1 MAGNGF
7 QDFERIRRYAEHI
20 YLYGFFGGEDFD
32 EIVGGSHDDYKTV
45 LPVLKAIFPETGT
58 HGLHGH
64 QNKSIRRTYASS
76 GENRMVNSY
85 MLHSIDSK
93 TYLLQY
99 LGLLSALRQGRQSV
113 KTLDEATWGVYS
125 VQKKKSEKTDTY
137 ANARRRLK
145 EMKDYGCMQ
154 PNLPVG
160 KYDLQQDAFS
170 AEQLKQLY
178 DYVCF
183 AAEITYPRVPGS
195 FLRRTL
201 EREMYRKGLKVEE
214 ASPFLLR
221 HNTSHNVFEEEV
233 VFLLLDA
240 IGQRR
245 WVQTN
250 QRRYLPV
257 QLRPECRYGR
267 WYVVLVEW
275 YRDQLSPSIRP
286 LSGMTDLVVLEK
298 EQDERLWQQARQI
311 AVQTYQYSLYS
322 GRKAECPM
330 TVEMELLFG
339 EKRGLKN
346 QFMREIRVGQVM
358 ETADGTY
365 YKVTINDPTEL
376 RPLLRSYAPWI
387 RILPGEHRLNET
399 LCSSLWELY
408 GALTR
413 DSRMQPAEIPRSDR
427 ERKVNEQSRSRG
439 ELLNKFQSR
448 EMQFALELTA
458 RLEGSDYLT
467 LEQVGNIAENRY
479 GLPYYFDSLK
489 LLIRT
494 DFLRR
499 EDDKIYLGSRPAPVL
514 PMGKLE
520 REYLQ
525 YILTLPEAE
534 LFLDASTQK
543 ALAGIPPAWM
553 AYIHRFE
560 PAGMSLPHYPGPE
573 GFRVLLEAIRTRRFI
588 RYRYRQSKGDDWQET
603 KCLPWKLE
611 YSAYDRRW
619 WVILYDPEAKRTK
632 TIKAVLNHVRD
643 VQLCEESTITEAEIN
658 AAMDQLRMSEPV
670 VLRITDQHNALQR
683 CFLTFEKQE
692 IRSSKRIVEQDRV
705 HYQLT
710 FDWFKFDETEIL
722 RQLMHL
728 GPSVTLVGP
737 ETLRQKLRVR
747 VEKAMELNREPAELA
762 E

>member
-245 WVQTN
+245 WVQIN

-257 QLRPECRYGR
+257 QRRPECRYGR
-267 WYVVLVEW
+267 
-275 YRDQLSPSIRP
+275 R
-286 LSGMTDLVVLEK
+286 
-298 EQDERLWQQARQI
+298 
-311 AVQTYQYSLYS
+311 
-322 GRKAECPM
+322 
-330 TVEMELLFG
+330 
-339 EKRGLKN
+339 
-346 QFMREIRVGQVM
+346 
-358 ETADGTY
+358 
-365 YKVTINDPTEL
+365 
-376 RPLLRSYAPWI
+376 
-387 RILPGEHRLNET
+387 
-399 LCSSLWELY
+399 
-408 GALTR
+408 
-413 DSRMQPAEIPRSDR
+413 
-427 ERKVNEQSRSRG
+427 
-439 ELLNKFQSR
+439 
-448 EMQFALELTA
+448 
-458 RLEGSDYLT
+458 
-467 LEQVGNIAENRY
+467 
-479 GLPYYFDSLK
+479 
-489 LLIRT
+489 
-494 DFLRR
+494 
-499 EDDKIYLGSRPAPVL
+499 
-514 PMGKLE
+514 
-520 REYLQ
+520 
-525 YILTLPEAE
+525 
-534 LFLDASTQK
+534 
-543 ALAGIPPAWM
+543 
-553 AYIHRFE
+553 
-560 PAGMSLPHYPGPE
+560 
-573 GFRVLLEAIRTRRFI
+573 
-588 RYRYRQSKGDDWQET
+588 
-603 KCLPWKLE
+603 
-611 YSAYDRRW
+611 
-619 WVILYDPEAKRTK
+619 
-632 TIKAVLNHVRD
+632 
-643 VQLCEESTITEAEIN
+643 
-658 AAMDQLRMSEPV
+658 
-670 VLRITDQHNALQR
+670 
-683 CFLTFEKQE
+683 
-692 IRSSKRIVEQDRV
+692 
-705 HYQLT
+705 
-710 FDWFKFDETEIL
+710 
-722 RQLMHL
+722 
-728 GPSVTLVGP
+728 
-737 ETLRQKLRVR
+737 
-747 VEKAMELNREPAELA
+747 
-762 E
+762 